1 MVESANKVAGALSGA
16 APWFLCSAPDSSRS
30 FFPAGDVGH
39 FIEHITDAARIDDI
53 GRRNFMLKLPGPV
66 TQPDI
71 NSFFE
76 SELGFSWV
84 VVLNDS
90 FAHARVPFVE
100 METRKRLC

>member
-1 MVESANKVAGALSGA
+1 MQKVVLCGPPNASRRFFLA
-16 APWFLCSAPDSSRS
+16 ADVRHLVQHVTNATPVDNISRC
-30 FFPAGDVGH
+30 
-39 FIEHITDAARIDDI
+39 
-53 GRRNFMLKLPGPV
+53 NLMMKLPGP
-66 TQPDI
+66 TAQPNI

-90 FAHARVPFVE
+90 FGHARVPFVE